1 MNAKEYLNRAYRIDQ
16 RIQSKQEQ
24 LNALND
30 LAEKCSIALNGMPHT
45 STRSSS
51 PMADAV
57 CKILDLERELAK
69 DIIELIGLKS
79 EISTTIKNVESVDY
93 QLILEKRY
101 LLCKSWP
108 EIAVEMGYKMRHLYK
123 LHDDALKAVKI
134 PKNFSSV
141 Q

>member
-30 LAEKCSIALNGMPHT
+30 LARKCSSTLNDMPHT
-45 STRSSS
+45 ATCSSS

-57 CKILDLERELAK
+57 CKILDLEKELAK
-69 DIIELIGLKS
+69 DIIELICLKA
-79 EISTTIKNVESVDY
+79 EISTAIKNVESIDY

-108 EIAVEMGYKMRHLYK
+108 EIAIEMGYKMRYLYK
-123 LHDDALKAVKI
+123 LHNDALKAVKI
-134 PKNFSSV
+134 PEIFSSV